1 MNFKT
6 IAASLISTWLLVL
19 VAGAVQADTD
29 LNATADAAA
38 DAGEGGVGLLP

>member
-29 LNATADAAA
+29 LNATSNAV
-38 DAGEGGVGLLP
+38 EEEQVERFYI

>member
-19 VAGAVQADTD
+19 VAGAVQADTE
-29 LNATADAAA
+29 LSATSNAVD
-38 DAGEGGVGLLP
+38 EEQVERFYL

>member
-19 VAGAVQADTD
+19 VAGAVQADTE
-29 LNATADAAA
+29 LNTTSNAVED
-38 DAGEGGVGLLP
+38 EQVERFYI